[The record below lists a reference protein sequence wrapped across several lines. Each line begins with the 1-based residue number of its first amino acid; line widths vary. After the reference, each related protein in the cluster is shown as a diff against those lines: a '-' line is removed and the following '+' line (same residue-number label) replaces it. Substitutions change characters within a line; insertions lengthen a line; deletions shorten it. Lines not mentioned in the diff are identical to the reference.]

1 MKQVMAPEAS
11 SDKFPETALIKT
23 NLNDYFNKK
32 DNKLGKPSNLG
43 QKQMPPEHVYGM
55 RIEAN

>member
-1 MKQVMAPEAS
+1 MAPEAS